1 MKIPFMAHHGLFG
14 LDIGSGAVKLVQLKR
29 VGKGYRL
36 VKFGVKRLD
45 PELIVDGSIVDS
57 ARVVSSLKELVA
69 EQGVKEKNVAFSV
82 SGHSVIVKKVTLPAM
97 TEDDLAEAIKWEAEQ
112 YIPFDINDVNID
124 FQILG
129 PGTPDPSGDA
139 EKMEVLLVAVKKD
152 KIAEYTNVVVEAGLQ
167 PAVVDV
173 DVFSLEN
180 MYAANYDVVP
190 DEVVALV
197 NIGASGTN
205 MNILEG
211 GAFSFTRDMA
221 IGGDKCNEAI
231 QRDFHVQYDE
241 AERALRLETVEGVDT
256 EAVRG
261 MINHFNMEIVTE
273 VVRSLDYY
281 KTTSN
286 HDRIDRILVS
296 GGACK
301 LPGLVG
307 QMGEKTGVPVEMAN
321 PFNKIELPTKGF
333 DRNALREM
341 APLAAVGV
349 GLAVRQVGDR

>member
-1 MKIPFMAHHGLFG
+1 MKIPFMAHKGLVG
-14 LDIGSGAVKLVQLKR
+14 LDIGSGAIKLVQLKK

-36 VKFGVKRLD
+36 VKFGVKLLD

-57 ARVVSSLKELVA
+57 GRVVSALKELIA

-129 PGTPDPSGDA
+129 PGTPDTPGGA

-152 KIAEYTNVVVEAGLQ
+152 KITEYTNMVVEAGLQ
-167 PAVVDV
+167 PVIVDV

-180 MYAANYDVVP
+180 MYAANYDVTA

-205 MNILEG
+205 MNILRG
-211 GAFSFTRDMA
+211 GAFSFTRDIA
-221 IGGDKCNEAI
+221 IGGDKCSEAI
-231 QRDFHVQYDE
+231 QRDFHLQYDE
-241 AERALRLETVEGVDT
+241 AERALRLETVKGVDT

-261 MINHFNMEIVTE
+261 IINHFNSEIATE

-286 HDRIDRILVS
+286 HDRIDRILIS

-301 LPGLVG
+301 LSGLVE
-307 QMGEKTGVPVEMAN
+307 QMGEKTGVAVEVAN
-321 PFNKIELPTKGF
+321 PFKKIEIPEKGI
-333 DRNALREM
+333 DMNALREM
-341 APLAAVGV
+341 GPLAAVSV
-349 GLAVRQVGDR
+349 GLAVRQIGDR

>member
-129 PGTPDPSGDA
+129 PGTPDPSGDT

>member
-1 MKIPFMAHHGLFG
+1 MKIPFMAHKGLFG
-14 LDIGSGAVKLVQLKR
+14 LDVGSNTVKLVQLKKTR
-29 VGKGYRL
+29 KGYRL
-36 VKFGVKRLD
+36 VKFGVKPLD

-57 ARVVSSLKELVA
+57 GRVAATVKELVA
-69 EQGVKEKNVAFSV
+69 EQGVTEKNVAFSV
-82 SGHSVIVKKVTLPAM
+82 SGHSVIVKKVVLPAM
-97 TEDDLAEAIKWEAEQ
+97 TEDDLAETIKWEAEQ

-129 PGTPDPSGDA
+129 PATPDTPGGA

-152 KIAEYTNVVVEAGLQ
+152 KITEYTNMVAEAGLS
-167 PAVVDV
+167 PVIVDV

-180 MYAANYDVVP
+180 MYATNYDVTP

-205 MNILEG
+205 MNILSG
-211 GAFSFTRDMA
+211 GAFSFTRDIA
-221 IGGDKCNEAI
+221 IGGNKCNEAI
-231 QRDFHVQYDE
+231 QRDFHLQHDE
-241 AERALRLETVEGVDT
+241 AERALRFETVEGVDP

-261 MINHFNMEIVTE
+261 MIRHFNAEIATE

-301 LPGLVG
+301 LPGLVE
-307 QMGEKTGVPVEMAN
+307 QMGEKAGVPAEVVN
-321 PFNKIELPTKGF
+321 PFKKIEIPAKEIAM
-333 DRNALREM
+333 NVLREM